1 MSNVQRASDTRV
13 TQNLGTFW
21 TAANII
27 SLSRVV
33 LVVPITY
40 LILVDGPIL
49 WIFGLIIVG
58 MLTDFFD
65 GRVARWSHTVSEWGK
80 VLDPVADKFSAAA
93 VTVALVFRSPE
104 AGPTLPLWF
113 LALIIA
119 RDAAIVLGGIL
130 IARRT
135 GEVLMSIWW
144 GKVAVTALSV
154 TVLAALLKADPPVM
168 QVCLWITTALMGYAF
183 VLYILRFIRVWRAG
197 VLPSVAGLDG
207 EGGRTIASVQLEN
220 GK

>member
-1 MSNVQRASDTRV
+1 MSNVQQASDTRA
-13 TQNLGTFW
+13 TRNLGMFW

-40 LILVDGPIL
+40 LILIDGPMR
-49 WIFGLIIVG
+49 WIFGLIFLG

-65 GRVARWSHTVSEWGK
+65 GRVARWSGTVSEWGK
-80 VLDPVADKFSAAA
+80 VLDPVADKLAAAA

-113 LALIIA
+113 LGLIIV
-119 RDAAIVLGGIL
+119 RDGSIVLGGIL

-144 GKVAVTALSV
+144 GKVAVTALSI
-154 TVLAALLKADPPVM
+154 TVLAALLKADQPVM
-168 QVCLWITTALMGYAF
+168 QVCIWITTVLMGYAF
-183 VLYILRFIRVWRAG
+183 ILYILRFLRVWRDG
-197 VLPSVAGLDG
+197 VSPATAGLDG
-207 EGGRTIASVQLEN
+207 EGGRTVASVQPE
-220 GK
+220 G